1 MLFSKTQIKTL
12 KLICSTITKSYSIR
26 AISRSV
32 KQSYPLTYH
41 STKDLIKKGFI
52 IEDEHRL
59 LSLNYKSNFQDLAY
73 IESLRAE
80 EFMKKH
86 KDTMF
91 FFEEILKKMESF
103 FILLVFGSYAIGRET
118 KNSDVDVLMI
128 IEKTEDADKEEKFL
142 NRVADIYLEKH
153 HCSVVGKES
162 VKEMIKER
170 DKLNVMNETFNKHI
184 IFFGA
189 EDYYRLIKER

>member
-1 MLFSKTQIKTL
+1 MLFTKTQIKTL

>member
-1 MLFSKTQIKTL
+1 MLFTKTQIKTL
-12 KLICSTITKSYSIR
+12 KLLCSAITKSYSIR
-26 AISRSV
+26 AISRDI
-32 KQSYPLTYH
+32 KQSYPLTYN

-59 LSLNYKSNFQDLAY
+59 LSLNYKLNFHDLAY

-80 EFMKKH
+80 EFLKKH
-86 KDTMF
+86 K
-91 FFEEILKKMESF
+91 EIMLFVDEVLKKMEGF
-103 FILLVFGSYAIGRET
+103 FTLLIFGSYAIGEE
-118 KNSDVDVLMI
+118 KESSDIDILMI

-142 NRVADIYLEKH
+142 NRIADIYLKKH
-153 HCSVVGKES
+153 HCYIIGKES

-170 DKLNVMNETFNKHI
+170 DKLNVINETLNKHI

-189 EDYYRLIKER
+189 DDYYRLMRER